1 MKLNELMGIMNDS
14 QLIDVYY
21 RDKGDSIVKCASR
34 NLVEGIDEKFEDA
47 EVICLT
53 VTKYNTFDV
62 IIEKPIFNKR
72 YTVNFSIPTWIDLD
86 EEIIIEFEDDET
98 EREIEDRI
106 AEELEEW
113 LDRKLDEIRSDVEK
127 EVTDIEEY

>member
-1 MKLNELMGIMNDS
+1 MKLNELMDIMNDS

-21 RDKGDSIVKCASR
+21 RDKGDSLVKCASR
-34 NLVEGIDEKFEDA
+34 NLVEGIDEKFEEA

-86 EEIIIEFEDDET
+86 EEIVIEFEDDET

>member
-1 MKLNELMGIMNDS
+1 MILNELLGVMNDS
-14 QLIDVYY
+14 QIVDVYY
-21 RDKGDSIVKCASR
+21 KDNSGNQVKCASR
-34 NLVEGIDEKFEDA
+34 NMVEVIDERYEDA
-47 EVICLT
+47 EVVCVT

-86 EEIIIEFEDDET
+86 EEIVIEFEDDET